1 MNKNRSNL
9 MSTVS
14 LLLMLILLV
23 PPLLA
28 GCGGD
33 EEQPTA
39 AERSG
44 PTPTAVEATAV
55 PTLPVA
61 QITSVAA
68 TRQAYRQ
75 TPTPG
80 QAPGDTSELV
90 NATQAPDR
98 APVIVNFFASD
109 VPGPQD
115 VRFNLNWDTRNA
127 TRVEIF
133 GRVMDN
139 PATGSWPIY
148 ADSDDWV
155 LWAAN
160 DVAWVEAFLRV
171 QPDGDSG
178 STFSNVSV
186 SQRNVTLAIKDP
198 QFVDSDN
205 VTLSVNGRAVLQ
217 NKTLDGRFTSL
228 PVTLGSS
235 ANQIEVYVVDEGT
248 SPRTVVAIQVSDV
261 SSGAAYQVS
270 RALRAGETES
280 FTITAP

>member
-1 MNKNRSNL
+1 MNKPIL
-9 MSTVS
+9 TVIAAGLLVT
-14 LLLMLILLV
+14 LLLG
-23 PPLLA
+23 
-28 GCGGD
+28 GCGRR
-33 EEQPTA
+33 EEQPTPTPTPTT
-39 AERSG
+39 RPD
-44 PTPTAVEATAV
+44 PTPTAVEATSV
-55 PTLPVA
+55 PTLPPA

-68 TRQAYRQ
+68 TREAHRQ

-90 NATQAPDR
+90 NATRAPDR
-98 APVIVNFFASD
+98 APVITSFFASD
-109 VPGPQD
+109 VPGSQS

-133 GRVMDN
+133 GTVMDN

-148 ADSDDWV
+148 AEADEWV

-160 DVAWVEAFLRV
+160 DVAWVEAFLLV

-178 STFSNVSV
+178 STFSDVSV
-186 SQRNVTLAIKDP
+186 SQRDVTLAIKDP
-198 QFVDSDN
+198 QLVDSDN
-205 VTLSVNGRAVLQ
+205 VTLSVNGRAVMQ
-217 NKTLDGRFTSL
+217 NRTMDGRFISQSVSL
-228 PVTLGSS
+228 QSG

-261 SSGAAYQVS
+261 SSGSSYQVS
-270 RALRAGETES
+270 RALRAGETAS